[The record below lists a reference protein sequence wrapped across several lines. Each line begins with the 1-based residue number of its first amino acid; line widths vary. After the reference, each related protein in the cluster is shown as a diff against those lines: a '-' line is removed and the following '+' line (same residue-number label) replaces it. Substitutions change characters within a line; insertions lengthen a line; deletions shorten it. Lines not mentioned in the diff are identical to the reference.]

1 MANLSIS
8 MSICNYDRT
17 AALFDGRVA
26 VEGCDV
32 HAVPVE
38 PEESFHRAFKYAE
51 FDVCEISM
59 SSHCASTARGSSEYV
74 AIPAFISRLFR
85 HSGVYVRTDRGID
98 RPEDLKGKT
107 IGLPEYQITANVWI
121 RGILQDEYGVRPS
134 DIHWRRGGLEE
145 AGRDERSPIKLPP
158 EIDLQQVPN
167 DRTLSQMLERGEI
180 DGLISARAPSCFL
193 RGAPNVQRLFPD
205 YPATEAD
212 YFKRTGI
219 FPIMHAVGIRRS
231 IVERHPWLAVSFYKA
246 FIKAK
251 ELCMHELGQIGHLFS
266 SLPWGV
272 AEYKRM
278 QETMGEDY
286 WSYGVEPNRKV
297 IETFLRYH
305 RDQGLS
311 SRKLELEEI
320 FAKSTFDLTK
330 I

>member
-1 MANLSIS
+1 
-8 MSICNYDRT
+8 
-17 AALFDGRVA
+17 
-26 VEGCDV
+26 
-32 HAVPVE
+32 
-38 PEESFHRAFKYAE
+38 
-51 FDVCEISM
+51 
-59 SSHCASTARGSSEYV
+59 
-74 AIPAFISRLFR
+74 
-85 HSGVYVRTDRGID
+85 
-98 RPEDLKGKT
+98 
-107 IGLPEYQITANVWI
+107 
-121 RGILQDEYGVRPS
+121 
-134 DIHWRRGGLEE
+134 
-145 AGRDERSPIKLPP
+145 
-158 EIDLQQVPN
+158 
-167 DRTLSQMLERGEI
+167 
-180 DGLISARAPSCFL
+180 
-193 RGAPNVQRLFPD
+193 
-205 YPATEAD
+205 
-212 YFKRTGI
+212 
-219 FPIMHAVGIRRS
+219 MHAVGIRRS

-305 RDQGLS
+305 LDQGLS